1 MPRVRW
7 RGRPA
12 FSIITILTLALGI
25 GANTAIFS
33 VVSAVLLKPLPYSK
47 PEQLVYVSTQ
57 FKRLGF
63 DQFWVS
69 PPEFFELQERAQSF
83 ASIGAFSSA
92 QINLTAP
99 DRPRRVNFVRVSDG
113 LLQTLGTRAE
123 FGRWFEPAETRP
135 NGPDVVILTHELWR
149 SAFGANANTLGQVIE
164 VGGVRRTVVGIMP
177 PGFDVADLHVE
188 LLLPLVGDP
197 ANRQNRGSHFLYL
210 IARLKDGAT
219 IATARAEL
227 ETLLAAWPTTIA
239 RPANATNGPH
249 TPDPQGHRLRYDPL
263 HEQIVG
269 SARTAVVVLQGA
281 VVLILLIACANIAN
295 LLLARAESRHKEL
308 AVRAALGAG
317 ARQLLTPFMT
327 EAMLL
332 SLAGGALGLAVG
344 TVGLR
349 LAIASFPEALPRTAA
364 VTLDA
369 RVMTFALLVGI
380 ACAVV
385 FSLTPLWHMRIG
397 AGADALKEGGQRTT
411 AGVGRNRVRRALVA
425 GEVALA
431 LALVVGAG
439 LLLRT
444 VFNLSRV
451 DSGFSR
457 DQLVTF
463 GFSLPATRYA
473 QPTDMLTFQHRLLD
487 ALRAVPGV
495 KDAAEMSGLPPS
507 RPLNA
512 NDTDIDGYTPTPGG
526 PLENVDYYQTISP
539 GYIQT
544 LGIPVVEGR
553 AFLPTDA
560 GDTTVLINQTMARRF
575 FPDQSA
581 AGPSP
586 ALLRPLHGGA
596 VVHDHRR
603 RQGRQAGR
611 RRERHRHRAVFQRR
625 AVAEVAAQFHAA
637 TDERRHAHVVD
648 AGGAGADRSANA
660 GGARSRRAGDQAAHD
675 GRRVRGCDGT
685 AAAARA
691 TCWAC
696 SRRSRCCWRRSGR
709 SACCRTWSA
718 SGGARS
724 ASAWRSAPAARSC
737 CGWCCR
743 RACWWRARVS
753 CSASP
758 SRSAQAA

>member
-1 MPRVRW
+1 M
-7 RGRPA
+7 
-12 FSIITILTLALGI
+12 
-25 GANTAIFS
+25 
-33 VVSAVLLKPLPYSK
+33 
-47 PEQLVYVSTQ
+47 
-57 FKRLGF
+57 
-63 DQFWVS
+63 
-69 PPEFFELQERAQSF
+69 
-83 ASIGAFSSA
+83 
-92 QINLTAP
+92 
-99 DRPRRVNFVRVSDG
+99 
-113 LLQTLGTRAE
+113 
-123 FGRWFEPAETRP
+123 
-135 NGPDVVILTHELWR
+135 
-149 SAFGANANTLGQVIE
+149 
-164 VGGVRRTVVGIMP
+164 GGVRRTVVGIMP

-239 RPANATNGPH
+239 RPADATNGPH

-344 TVGLR
+344 TIGLR

-539 GYIQT
+539 GYIQA

-553 AFLPTDA
+553 AFLPTDV

-581 AGPSP
+581 LGHRLRCCGPYAAVPWFTIIGVVKDVKQGGVEKDTGTELYFNIEQLPKALPNSTP
-586 ALLRPLHGGA
+586 QLMNVVMRTSLTPAALAPIVQRTLAALDPAVPVIKLRTMDDVFADAMGRPRLLANLLGVFAAVALLLAAIGTFG
-596 VVHDHRR
+596 VLSYMV
-603 RQGRQAGR
+603 GER
-611 RRERHRHRAVFQRR
+611 RREIGIRMAL
-625 AVAEVAAQFHAA
+625 
-637 TDERRHAHVVD
+637 
-648 AGGAGADRSANA
+648 GAGRALVLRMVLSQGMLVA
-660 GGARSRRAGDQAAHD
+660 GAGIVLGLAIALGASRVIESLLFGVSPFDVTTLAAVT
-675 GRRVRGCDGT
+675 GLIALISLVGCYLP
-685 AAAARA
+685 
-691 TCWAC
+691 
-696 SRRSRCCWRRSGR
+696 
-709 SACCRTWSA
+709 
-718 SGGARS
+718 ARS
-724 ASAWRSAPAARSC
+724 AT
-737 CGWCCR
+737 
-743 RACWWRARVS
+743 RVD
-753 CSASP
+753 P
-758 SRSAQAA
+758 MIVLRDE